1 MANAESQPDAEDT
14 EASDLETGRL
24 LFAQECRFV
33 AGVVRVSGLPPDALP
48 EVAFAGRSNVGKS
61 SLINALAGRRNLA
74 RTSNTPGR
82 TRQINFF
89 ALGESRL
96 RLVDLPGYGYARA
109 ARSEVAAWT
118 GLVDAYL
125 RGRPNLRRAVLLVD
139 IRRGLKPPDR
149 RAMALLDRAAV
160 AYQLVL
166 TKTDKIAAAAV
177 ERHVREL
184 EAALAA
190 HAAAYPVIVATS
202 ARCGAGIPV
211 LRAELAALAAAG

>member
-1 MANAESQPDAEDT
+1 MRAGEPDAAAL
-14 EASDLETGRL
+14 EAGRR
-24 LFAQECRFV
+24 LFARACTFTAAAARIERLPEP
-33 AGVVRVSGLPPDALP
+33 AGI

-89 ALGESRL
+89 SLGESRL

-184 EAALAA
+184 EASLAA

-202 ARCGAGIPV
+202 ARGGAGIPV

>member
-1 MANAESQPDAEDT
+1 M
-14 EASDLETGRL
+14 
-24 LFAQECRFV
+24 
-33 AGVVRVSGLPPDALP
+33 
-48 EVAFAGRSNVGKS
+48 
-61 SLINALAGRRNLA
+61 
-74 RTSNTPGR
+74 
-82 TRQINFF
+82 
-89 ALGESRL
+89 
-96 RLVDLPGYGYARA
+96 
-109 ARSEVAAWT
+109 AWT

-184 EAALAA
+184 EASLAA

-202 ARCGAGIPV
+202 ARGGAGIPV